1 MVTQGSPERQEI
13 DMTERR
19 EPMGMGAEPST
30 GEKVKAKAHEAQ
42 DRVSEAASDLKDR
55 GEQLVDEGKEMGRE
69 LADRAGDAARSRADE
84 EKDRLAGG
92 MRAVASALRRGSDQL
107 PEDQRSYGRLL
118 EGMADRVSD
127 ASRYLDD
134 RDVNALTRDVK
145 RVARDHSAAF
155 LGGAF
160 VLGMVGARFLKSS
173 PDEARRKRDEWS
185 GRERYPGPE
194 DRYGHELPR
203 GLPEP
208 GMTGRPRLPDHG
220 LPEPRGLDERETGLD
235 ERDTGLGDSLGGGR
249 DARGI

>member
-1 MVTQGSPERQEI
+1 
-13 DMTERR
+13 MTERR

-30 GEKVKAKAHEAQ
+30 GEKMKAKAHEAQ
-42 DRVSEAASDLKDR
+42 DRVSEAASDLRDR
-55 GEQLVDEGKEMGRE
+55 GEHLVDEGKEMGRE
-69 LADRAGDAARSRADE
+69 LADRAGEAARSRADE

-92 MRAVASALRRGSDQL
+92 MRAVANALRRGSDQL

-118 EGMADRVSD
+118 EGVADRVSD
-127 ASRYLDD
+127 ASRYLDE

-173 PDEARRKRDEWS
+173 PDEARGGRGEWSGHDQWS
-185 GRERYPGPE
+185 GREQWGGRGE
-194 DRYGHELPR
+194 WSGHDRPR
-203 GLPEP
+203 GLAEP
-208 GMTGRPRLPDHG
+208 GMSTRPRLPDQG
-220 LPEPRGLDERETGLD
+220 LPEPRGLDDRGTGLGD
-235 ERDTGLGDSLGGGR
+235 RGTGLGDSLEGGR

>member
-1 MVTQGSPERQEI
+1 
-13 DMTERR
+13 MTERR

-30 GEKVKAKAHEAQ
+30 GEKMKAKAHEAQ

-55 GEQLVDEGKEMGRE
+55 GEHLVEEGKEMGRE
-69 LADRAGDAARSRADE
+69 MADRAGEAARSRADE

-92 MRAVASALRRGSDQL
+92 MRAVATALRRGSDQL

-118 EGMADRVSD
+118 EGVADKVSD
-127 ASRYLDD
+127 ASRYLDE
-134 RDVNALTRDVK
+134 RDVNALTRDVR

-173 PDEARRKRDEWS
+173 PDEARDGRDEWS
-185 GRERYPGPE
+185 GRDQWAGRERHQGS
-194 DRYGHELPR
+194 DHRYGHDLPR

-208 GMTGRPRLPDHG
+208 GLSSRPRLPDQG
-220 LPEPRGLDERETGLD
+220 LPEPRGLDEHG
-235 ERDTGLGDSLGGGR
+235 TGLGDSLEGGR